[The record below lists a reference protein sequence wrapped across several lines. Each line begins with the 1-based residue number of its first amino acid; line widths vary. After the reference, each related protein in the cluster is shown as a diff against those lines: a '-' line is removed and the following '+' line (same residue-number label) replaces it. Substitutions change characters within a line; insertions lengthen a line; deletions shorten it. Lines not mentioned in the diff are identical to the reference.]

1 MMNNRADLNLLAVF
15 DAVASTRSVT
25 RAAERLSLSQPAV
38 SHALNRLRD
47 RLGDPLF
54 VRGSDGLRAT
64 PRALEM
70 IEPIKEI
77 LRSAETVF
85 AMGSYDPATD
95 PRRFRLAASEYAIAT
110 LIRSLIPSLRAMAPK
125 AVLEVLPFGPSAL
138 PDLESGA
145 LDCCF
150 WAGPLPNSPWMGK
163 PLFSERLVGLIS
175 ERHPLAEKARQGRI
189 SLDDYLAHPH
199 IVVSMKDPFRSQI
212 DTALDEVGRTRTVSI
227 STHSF
232 SANIASLLTSDL
244 ITTLPS
250 RLAATSLQAGL
261 LAFEVPLSIPDFTYS
276 LIWHSR
282 TDTDL
287 AMVWFRDLISTLAP
301 DVARRD
307 PEDGTGHRPSDPH
320 GTAAAAGGDRSA

>member
-1 MMNNRADLNLLAVF
+1 MNNRADLNLLVVF
-15 DAVASTRSVT
+15 DAVAATRSVT
-25 RAAERLSLSQPAV
+25 KAAERLSLSQPAV

-47 RLGDPLF
+47 KLGDPLF

-64 PRALEM
+64 PRAIEM

-77 LRSAETVF
+77 LRSAEAVF
-85 AMGSYDPATD
+85 AMGAYDPVID
-95 PRRFRLAASEYAIAT
+95 PRRFRLAASEYAIST
-110 LIRSLIPSLRAMAPK
+110 LIRVIIPRLREKAPK
-125 AVLEVLPFGPSAL
+125 AVLEVLPFGPSVL

-150 WAGPLPNSPWMGK
+150 WAGPLPNSPWIGK

-175 ERHPLAEKARQGRI
+175 EAHPLAEKARQGRL
-189 SLDDYLAHPH
+189 SLDDYLAYPH

-212 DTALDEVGRTRTVSI
+212 DSALDEVGRTRLVSV

-232 SANIASLLTSDL
+232 AASITSLLTSDL
-244 ITTLPS
+244 IATLPS
-250 RLAATSLQAGL
+250 RLAETSLHTGL
-261 LAFEVPLSIPDFTYS
+261 LSFEIPLRVPDFTYS

-287 AMVWFRDLISTLAP
+287 AMVWFRELVSTLAQ
-301 DVARRD
+301 DAARRR
-307 PEDGTGHRPSDPH
+307 PDGG
-320 GTAAAAGGDRSA
+320 

>member
-1 MMNNRADLNLLAVF
+1 MHAMNNRADLNLLAVF

-25 RAAERLSLSQPAV
+25 KAADRLSLSQPAV

-54 VRGSDGLRAT
+54 LRGRDGLRAT
-64 PRALEM
+64 PRAIEM

-77 LRSAETVF
+77 LRAAEAVF

-95 PRRFRLAASEYAIAT
+95 PRRFRLAASEYAIST
-110 LIRSLIPSLRAMAPK
+110 LIRVLIPKLCEVAQK
-125 AVLEVLPFGPSAL
+125 ALLEVLPFDKSVL
-138 PDLESGA
+138 PDLEAGV

-163 PLFSERLVGLIS
+163 PLYSERLVGLIS
-175 ERHPLAEKARQGRI
+175 DAHPLAAKARQATV
-189 SLDDYLAHPH
+189 SLDDYLAFPH

-212 DTALDEVGRTRTVSI
+212 DTALDEVGRTRTVSV

-232 SANIASLLTSDL
+232 AASIASLLTSDL

-250 RLAATSLQAGL
+250 RLAERSLQSGL
-261 LAFEVPLSIPDFTYS
+261 VSFEVPLSLPSFQYS

-287 AMVWFRDLISTLAP
+287 AMIWFRELIVDLAHQ
-301 DVARRD
+301 VA
-307 PEDGTGHRPSDPH
+307 GSDP
-320 GTAAAAGGDRSA
+320 DMPSR